1 MIQDKKL
8 TRKERKAAKKAK
20 KMELKAAKEE
30 KVKQFN
36 GIRDSFLKSVF
47 KVIAQSPVFLFYS
60 LALGFLGLI
69 LLGIALTSLYYVGVL
84 SFFYFM
90 SLFILLVSGWVYAF
104 NYYLNGENKT
114 DEK

>member
-1 MIQDKKL
+1 MIEDKKL

-20 KMELKAAKEE
+20 KKELKAAKDE
-30 KVKQFN
+30 KAKRFK

-60 LALGFLGLI
+60 LCLGFLGLI
-69 LLGIALTSLYYVGVL
+69 LLGIAFTSLYYVSVL

-90 SLFILLVSGWVYAF
+90 SLFVLLVSGWIYAF
-104 NYYLNGENKT
+104 NYYLQGENKT

>member
-1 MIQDKKL
+1 MIEDKKL

-20 KMELKAAKEE
+20 KIELKAAKDE
-30 KVKQFN
+30 KAKRFN
-36 GIRDSFLKSVF
+36 RIRDSFLKSVF

-60 LALGFLGLI
+60 LTFCFLGLI
-69 LLGIALTSLYYVGVL
+69 LLGIAFTSLYYVGVL

-90 SLFILLVSGWVYAF
+90 SLFILLVSGWIYAF